1 MTKFYEYEKSTMI
14 GDVANHHI
22 SFNHSM
28 SMDEYISLDNDS
40 ISHYLTVA
48 MTDNVAGCA
57 KSLSRTSSYLQP
69 NYSRQSS
76 SQFCDSGISSAD
88 HSMVSMVVQP
98 QNNKTTQDSDASHLP
113 ADPIPQARVPVAQRN
128 RCSIDIQDSLDG
140 FEGILEKCHHLLVN
154 LSYSST
160 TCQSSTKCFVHATN
174 QSETIKNKPGN
185 HQTKDHN
192 DDPTDKLLQVALG
205 FYLLRQRLMTCAYF
219 KLPGNLVEE
228 LRQMA
233 DPVVDPSVEYF
244 GLEWTSV
251 FTRMKRLA
259 RLIGSLKRDLGSGD
273 VNMSVMKKILYLI
286 DQLSAELDLH
296 AIAYKHGRLSNSY
309 HNVTTT
315 PSHRY
320 TKSMNDSNSS
330 NVRRPGPMAY
340 NKARLVKQRHL
351 SESDLNND
359 EVIQSFNSVQKKK
372 LKKSILGK
380 FSLHTLLGV
389 ISFKL

>member
-1 MTKFYEYEKSTMI
+1 MTKSFEYTTSAIIE
-14 GDVANHHI
+14 DAARHHHI

-28 SMDEYISLDNDS
+28 SMDEYISMGNDS

-48 MTDNVAGCA
+48 MAADNAAAGCA
-57 KSLSRTSSYLQP
+57 KSLSTTSSYLHP

-88 HSMVSMVVQP
+88 HSMLGQQVI
-98 QNNKTTQDSDASHLP
+98 SDEEDDSHLP
-113 ADPIPQARVPVAQRN
+113 TDPIPQARVPVAPRKS
-128 RCSIDIQDSLDG
+128 CSIDIEDSLEG
-140 FEGILEKCHHLLVN
+140 FEGILDKCYHLLVN

-160 TCQSSTKCFVHATN
+160 TCQSSTKCFVHAAN
-174 QSETIKNKPGN
+174 QSDSRIKSANIDN
-185 HQTKDHN
+185 HQTEEHN
-192 DDPTDKLLQVALG
+192 EDPTDRLLQVALG

-219 KLPGNLVEE
+219 KLSGNLVEE

-244 GLEWTSV
+244 GLEWSSV

-259 RLIGSLKRDLGSGD
+259 RLISSLKRDLVNGD
-273 VNMSVMKKILYLI
+273 VNMSAMKKSLYLI

-296 AIAYKHGRLSNSY
+296 AVAYKHGRLSNSY
-309 HNVTTT
+309 HNVATT
-315 PSHRY
+315 PNHRY
-320 TKSMNDSNSS
+320 TQSMNDSDSS
-330 NVRRPGPMAY
+330 NSRRKGPMACS
-340 NKARLVKQRHL
+340 KARLVKQRHL
-351 SESDLNND
+351 SEADLNND

-380 FSLHTLLGV
+380 FSLHTLMGV
-389 ISFKL
+389 ISKM